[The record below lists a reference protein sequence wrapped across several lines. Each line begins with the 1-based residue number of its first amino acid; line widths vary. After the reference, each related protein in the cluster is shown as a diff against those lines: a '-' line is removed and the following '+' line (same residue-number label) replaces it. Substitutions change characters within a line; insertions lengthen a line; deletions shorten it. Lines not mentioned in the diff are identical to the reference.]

1 MIDEIC
7 HFCGIRP
14 VTPASLKK
22 RHHICAACRGKRYK
36 ENANR
41 YRQNRRRKI
50 RQQIFEHYGHQ
61 CHYCGTTDNLQLD
74 HVNGDGSL
82 DVWKDGVRHGGTAAW
97 EQARREGF
105 PNRYQILCRRC
116 NRAKSNM
123 PEPEFKEW
131 IALMYQYFFSD
142 ISPNRI

>member
-1 MIDEIC
+1 
-7 HFCGIRP
+7 
-14 VTPASLKK
+14 
-22 RHHICAACRGKRYK
+22 
-36 ENANR
+36 
-41 YRQNRRRKI
+41 
-50 RQQIFEHYGHQ
+50 
-61 CHYCGTTDNLQLD
+61 
-74 HVNGDGSL
+74 
-82 DVWKDGVRHGGTAAW
+82 VWKDGVRHGGTAAW